1 MLYAPNDAPLDR
13 LVTLYQ
19 QAKRYIYVSVYG
31 LTYPRAV
38 QALVAAKKR
47 GVDVRMLTDQERTQE
62 VKQRTALQTL
72 RLAGIP
78 IRVNQHEGLMHL
90 KQVVIDDEINT
101 SGSMNHTTSGNSYN
115 DERMDIITDR
125 GISLKAR
132 EQFLSLWNDRA
143 RFREIREAL
152 DAAAGS
158 QMRTEE
164 TDVAIVGAGGGGA
177 VLALALG
184 QQGIRTVVL
193 DQAPGPPKG
202 LRGELLQ
209 PNGQEVLDR
218 LGVLGA
224 LPSDATRA
232 IRASFISAGPAGAT
246 VFDRL
251 WRSAASVQSGDR
263 DHAERGAPCHR

>member
-1 MLYAPNDAPLDR
+1 MTASRASVNIDSTMYIRAGVFCLCLLVQPQGLFSANVEVLYAPHDAPLDR

-19 QAKRYIYVSVYG
+19 KAKRYIYVSVYG

-62 VKQRTALQTL
+62 VKQHTALETL

-125 GISLKAR
+125 VISLKAR

-143 RFREIREAL
+143 RF
-152 DAAAGS
+152 
-158 QMRTEE
+158 TEW
-164 TDVAIVGAGGGGA
+164 
-177 VLALALG
+177 
-184 QQGIRTVVL
+184 
-193 DQAPGPPKG
+193 K
-202 LRGELLQ
+202 
-209 PNGQEVLDR
+209 
-218 LGVLGA
+218 
-224 LPSDATRA
+224 
-232 IRASFISAGPAGAT
+232 
-246 VFDRL
+246 
-251 WRSAASVQSGDR
+251 
-263 DHAERGAPCHR
+263 